1 MPLDFISVMLNCYL
15 ALRKSSIIHQRVKF
29 ELYQEEHADTHFF
42 LKNLPKISR
51 NRTQTITR
59 SLILIITFS
68 KIISKLKKLPLTNAD
83 NLSFFLKSQL
93 LYEFFFFLKRVHF
106 EINIFYSYCQDMVLD
121 LARCQKY
128 L

>member
-59 SLILIITFS
+59 SLILIITCRIF
-68 KIISKLKKLPLTNAD
+68 KNNFQIK
-83 NLSFFLKSQL
+83 
-93 LYEFFFFLKRVHF
+93 
-106 EINIFYSYCQDMVLD
+106 EIAIDKC
-121 LARCQKY
+121 
-128 L
+128 